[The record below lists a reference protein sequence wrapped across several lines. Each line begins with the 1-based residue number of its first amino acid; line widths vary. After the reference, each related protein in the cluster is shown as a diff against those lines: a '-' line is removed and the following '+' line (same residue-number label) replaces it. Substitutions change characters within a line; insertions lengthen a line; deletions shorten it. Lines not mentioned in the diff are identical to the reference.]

1 MIRKTDKGSE
11 MNNYKTIG
19 IIGGM
24 GPLATYDL
32 AEKRL
37 NNTVADCDQG
47 NVPVLIDCNTR
58 IADRTAAILHGGAD
72 PRPEMKKS
80 AKRLES
86 AGADVLMMACNTA
99 HYFYDSICE
108 DIDIPVLHMPR
119 LTAGHLQSMGV
130 KKAGVLATDGT
141 CQSGV
146 YGDALKEAGI
156 EPVYPSEEKQKLIMS
171 LIYDHV
177 KAGIMDFSDLDI
189 NGIIAEMQDKG
200 ADILILGC
208 TELPVAFDIIGR
220 TALPTIDPTVVL
232 ARAAVSFAGAPLREM
247 QK

>member
-1 MIRKTDKGSE
+1 
-11 MNNYKTIG
+11 MNSYKTIG

-32 AEKRL
+32 AEKIL
-37 NNTVADCDQG
+37 NNTVASCDQD
-47 NVPVLIDCNTR
+47 NIPVLIDCNTR
-58 IADRTAAILHGGAD
+58 IADRTAAILHGGTD
-72 PRPEMKKS
+72 PRPELKKS

-99 HYFYDSICE
+99 HYFYDSVCE
-108 DIDIPVLHMPR
+108 DIKIPVLHMPR
-119 LTAGHLQSMGV
+119 LTAQLIFEMGV

-146 YGDALKEAGI
+146 YGDALKEEGI
-156 EPVYPSEEKQKLIMS
+156 DPVYPSAEKQKIIMS

-189 NGIIAEMQDKG
+189 DGVISEMKGKG
-200 ADILILGC
+200 AEVLILGC
-208 TELPVAFDIIGR
+208 TELPMAFDLIEETGIP
-220 TALPTIDPTVVL
+220 AIDPTEVL
-232 ARAAVSFAGAPLREM
+232 ARAAVRFAGAPL
-247 QK
+247 KNK

>member
-1 MIRKTDKGSE
+1 
-11 MNNYKTIG
+11 MNSYKTIG

-32 AEKRL
+32 AEKIL
-37 NNTVADCDQG
+37 NNTVASCDQD
-47 NVPVLIDCNTR
+47 NIPVLIDCNTR
-58 IADRTAAILHGGAD
+58 IADRTAAILHGGTD
-72 PRPEMKKS
+72 PRPELKKS

-99 HYFYDSICE
+99 HYFYDSVCE
-108 DIDIPVLHMPR
+108 DIKIPVLHMPR
-119 LTAGHLQSMGV
+119 LTAQLIFEMGV

-146 YGDALKEAGI
+146 YGDALKEEGI
-156 EPVYPSEEKQKLIMS
+156 DPVYPSAEKQKIIMS

-189 NGIIAEMQDKG
+189 DGVISEMKGKG
-200 ADILILGC
+200 AEVLILGC
-208 TELPVAFDIIGR
+208 TELPMAFDLIGE
-220 TALPTIDPTVVL
+220 TGIPAIDPTEVL
-232 ARAAVSFAGAPLREM
+232 ARAAVRFAGAPL
-247 QK
+247 KNK

>member
-32 AEKRL
+32 AEKIL

-58 IADRTAAILHGGAD
+58 IADRTAAILPDKG
-72 PRPEMKKS
+72 
-80 AKRLES
+80 
-86 AGADVLMMACNTA
+86 DVLMMACNTA

-189 NGIIAEMQDKG
+189 DGIIAEMQGKG
-200 ADILILGC
+200 AEVLILGC

>member
-1 MIRKTDKGSE
+1 MS
-11 MNNYKTIG
+11 NYKTIG

-32 AEKRL
+32 AEKIL
-37 NNTVADCDQG
+37 NNTVADCDQD
-47 NVPVLIDCNTR
+47 NIPVLIDCNTR
-58 IADRTAAILHGGAD
+58 IADRTAAILHGGTD

-80 AKRLES
+80 AKLLEA

-99 HYFYDSICE
+99 HYFYDSVRE
-108 DIDIPVLHMPR
+108 DISIPVLHMPR
-119 LTAGHLQSMGV
+119 ETARHLIYMGV

-146 YGDALKEAGI
+146 YGRALEESGI
-156 EPVYPSEEKQKLIMS
+156 TPVYPSEEKQKTIMS

-189 NGIIAEMQDKG
+189 DGVISEMQDKG
-200 ADILILGC
+200 AEVLILGC
-208 TELPVAFDIIGR
+208 TELPVAFDIIGK
-220 TALPTIDPTVVL
+220 TAIPVVDPTEVL
-232 ARAAVSFAGAPLREM
+232 ARAAVRFAGAPLKEI
-247 QK
+247 

>member
-1 MIRKTDKGSE
+1 

-32 AEKRL
+32 AEKIL
-37 NNTVADCDQG
+37 DNTVASCDQD
-47 NVPVLIDCNTR
+47 NIPMLIDCNTR

-80 AKRLES
+80 AKRLEE
-86 AGADVLMMACNTA
+86 AGADVLIIACNTA
-99 HYFYDSICE
+99 HYFYDSVCE
-108 DIDIPVLHMPR
+108 DISIPVLHMPR
-119 LTAGHLQSMGV
+119 LTAQRLLDMGV

-141 CQSGV
+141 CESGV
-146 YGDALKEAGI
+146 YGNALEEEGI
-156 EPVYPSEEKQKLIMS
+156 EPVYPSAEKQKIIMS

-189 NGIIAEMQDKG
+189 DGVLAEMQEKG
-200 ADILILGC
+200 AEALILGC
-208 TELPVAFDIIGR
+208 TELPMAFDIIGD
-220 TALPTIDPTVVL
+220 TPVPVVDPTEVL
-232 ARAAVSFAGAPLREM
+232 ARAAVSFAGAPLKNR